1 MQIVILDNDELIF
14 FFFGGGWG
22 VRPFVQ
28 ASLLSFLACSQY
40 LLHLSFQTSTFLFSL
55 VYLKTS

>member
-1 MQIVILDNDELIF
+1 MQIVILDNDELIL
-14 FFFGGGWG
+14 FFGGRGG

-55 VYLKTS
+55 AYLKTS